1 MTNREGKAVSALSC
15 KAASKNFDV
24 AVIGAGPA
32 GSLTAALVAEA
43 GLSAVILEQ
52 KKLPRSKP
60 CGGFLSARA
69 LALLPKD
76 LILPS
81 ELAEPVH
88 QIRVTRGRRTFDY
101 STGDNLGLLIKRE
114 YFDHLLARYA
124 CHKGAI
130 LLENSTLRKL
140 TELNG
145 NNESFPLYLIETN
158 NPKEIPITA
167 RYVVG
172 ADGAMSRL
180 AILSGFKESQRDR
193 TGWGLMKY
201 VRPEA
206 EDEEQGLLKFYPL
219 PFLGGM
225 GWSFHGSGWINQGV
239 GGLASR
245 RILKKAYDRLFPA
258 DVKKEGAFPTSWP
271 LPFLGPLKI
280 AGRDNLLLVGDAA
293 GLIEPFSGEGLY
305 NTFKSSILASN
316 ALLRAERE
324 GKPAGEIYNK
334 LYRACFRKTFGAAL
348 VGTVVLHCRAVIC
361 PASLPRLIAKLMENK
376 LWFNRGFSSAD
387 G

>member
-1 MTNREGKAVSALSC
+1 MTSRNDKTVRALNC
-15 KAASKNFDV
+15 KAANKSFDV

-52 KKLPRSKP
+52 KRLPRSKP

-81 ELAEPVH
+81 ELTEPVH
-88 QIRVTRGRRTFDY
+88 RIRVARRSRTYDY
-101 STGDNLGLLIKRE
+101 SAGDNLGLLIKRE

-124 CHKGAI
+124 CHKGAVLI
-130 LLENSTLRKL
+130 ENSTLRRL
-140 TELNG
+140 TEFNG
-145 NNESFPLYLIETN
+145 NKESFPLYRIETDD
-158 NPKEIPITA
+158 PKETPITA

-180 AILSGFKESQRDR
+180 ALLSGFKESQRGR

-201 VRPEA
+201 VQPEG
-206 EDEEQGLLKFYPL
+206 EDEERGLLKFYPL

-225 GWSFHGSGWINQGV
+225 GWSFHGFGWINQGV

-258 DVKKEGAFPTSWP
+258 DIKKGGAFPISWP

-305 NTFKSSILASN
+305 NSFKSSILASK
-316 ALLRAERE
+316 ALLLAERE
-324 GKPAGEIYNK
+324 GKPTGEIYNN
-334 LYRACFRKTFGAAL
+334 LYRAYFRKAFAAAL

-361 PASLPRLIAKLMENK
+361 PSSLPRLIANLMENK
-376 LWFNRGFSSAD
+376 LWFNRGFSSTD